1 MKRQREN
8 SSSSSGGPSTSTSR
22 PAKRAKSFQ
31 ACSSCRKHKQRCEIL
46 DGIDQKVIR
55 CHRCKVLEVDCSYS
69 EMDRSIFQP
78 ARPVVKE
85 EQRGEEPSGW
95 QNNKSDS
102 PSNPSPSAELFPNRP
117 HLLWDFLDGSL
128 DWTAPLQAIQELM
141 KQTRTSPSA
150 SRNYHTPPPPDPTDS
165 LDHALSPDQILH
177 LRAMCVFFLDTSSQ
191 SPHYLSRFE
200 QNYLPWLNFTPIR
213 DVHSPLLDLV
223 YCTIA
228 SRHLDDRTRAEVA
241 PRLQFLTAENVAR
254 MILQS
259 RRSETLESIQC
270 LLILS
275 LWAPVCGAD
284 EDFRDGRLLVA
295 SAVTM
300 AHNMRL
306 NEACQ
311 VAARLKSKREK
322 GEEVLDHEMFDAMN
336 KTRLWMA
343 LTNVESLLCTGSG
356 RNPLSKRC
364 KGYLTIFPASR
375 FPVDI
380 ASGRDLRLKL
390 LAELFDITEAG
401 LSIRLQTLSE
411 SDVNH
416 WYDRFVHVLSNLSRV
431 ARVLLPL
438 PVVSDFETFYFQ
450 MLNILVHTCR
460 LLILY
465 QTFLSAREYFVRTGN
480 DTNPR
485 WFQEVRPHGL
495 NILTTWGRETM
506 AVAESILV
514 QVLEMDF
521 RLLGT
526 SPDYVFNMIAF
537 AASYVLG
544 SKFLVLQTLGVELP
558 GSSERL
564 LSKCMERLHQCCYS
578 PDSAARKCAVLIS
591 EMLTLWENKLASLCG
606 DKSCSAARD
615 REHSRLPYA
624 PPLYDN
630 SSRNNIQAHQAGTP
644 NSNSS
649 RHSSPQSSYI
659 PETPHYPQQP
669 RGHWGSMMN
678 GDVNWHGPEDF
689 KDAVL
694 ASNDFFDDGAAYGA
708 MSNPVYHQLYV

>member
-1 MKRQREN
+1 MKRQRDT
-8 SSSSSGGPSTSTSR
+8 SSSSGPSTR
-22 PAKRAKSFQ
+22 PSKRAKSFQ
-31 ACSSCRKHKQRCEIL
+31 ACTSCRKHKQRCEIL

-55 CHRCKVLEVDCSYS
+55 CHRCKVLDVDCSYS

-78 ARPVVKE
+78 ARPVVKQ
-85 EQRGEEPSGW
+85 EQRGDEPVGW
-95 QNNKSDS
+95 QNSDS
-102 PSNPSPSAELFPNRP
+102 GSNSSPTSEVFPSRP

-141 KQTRTSPSA
+141 KQTQVSPSA
-150 SRNYHTPPPPDPTDS
+150 SRNFHTPPPIDPNDT
-165 LDHALSPDQILH
+165 LEHILSPDQILH
-177 LRAMCVFFLDTSSQ
+177 LRAI
-191 SPHYLSRFE
+191 FE

-228 SRHLDDRTRAEVA
+228 SRHLDDRTRSEVA
-241 PRLQFLTAENVAR
+241 PRLQYLTAENVAR

-311 VAARLKSKREK
+311 VAARLKSKRDK
-322 GEEVLDHEMFDAMN
+322 GEEVLEHELYDATN

-364 KGYLTIFPASR
+364 PGYLSMFTSSR

-411 SDVNH
+411 ADVNH

-450 MLNILVHTCR
+450 MLNILVSTCR
-460 LLILY
+460 LLVLY

-480 DTNPR
+480 DANPR
-485 WFQEVRPHGL
+485 WFHEVRPHGL
-495 NILTTWGRETM
+495 PILISWGRETM

-526 SPDYVFNMIAF
+526 SPDYIFNMIAF

-544 SKFLVLQTLGVELP
+544 SKFLVLQTLGVNLP
-558 GSSERL
+558 GSTERL
-564 LSKCMERLHQCCYS
+564 LSKCIDRLHQCCYS
-578 PDSAARKCAVLIS
+578 PDSAARKCAVLMT
-591 EMLTLWENKLASLCG
+591 EMLILWENKLDSVCG
-606 DKSCSAARD
+606 DKSCSATRD
-615 REHSRLPYA
+615 SREREHSRMSYG
-624 PPLYDN
+624 PPLYPDN
-630 SSRNNIQAHQAGTP
+630 LTLRNSIQVHQAGTP

-649 RHSSPQSSYI
+649 RHSSPQSNYV
-659 PETPHYPQQP
+659 PDTPHYPQQP
-669 RGHWGSMMN
+669 RGHWGSMMS

-689 KDAVL
+689 KDAVMVT
-694 ASNDFFDDGAAYGA
+694 NDFFDDGASYGA
-708 MSNPVYHQLYV
+708 MSNPVFQPLYV

>member
-8 SSSSSGGPSTSTSR
+8 STSSSGPSASTAR
-22 PAKRAKSFQ
+22 PAKRAKNFQ
-31 ACSSCRKHKQRCEIL
+31 ACASCKKTKQRQVLTKITPRCEIL
-46 DGIDQKVIR
+46 DSVDQPVIR

-85 EQRGEEPSGW
+85 EHRSEEPSGW
-95 QNNKSDS
+95 QNKNSDRAS
-102 PSNPSPSAELFPNRP
+102 PSVPPELFPNRP
-117 HLLWDFLDGSL
+117 HLLWDFLDVPDGTL

-141 KQTRTSPSA
+141 KQTQSPV
-150 SRNYHTPPPPDPTDS
+150 SRHYSSPPPPDPSDS
-165 LDHALSPDQILH
+165 LDRVLSPDQIVH
-177 LRAMCVFFLDTSSQ
+177 LRAI
-191 SPHYLSRFE
+191 FE
-200 QNYLPWLNFTPIR
+200 QNYLPWLNFSPIR
-213 DVHSPLLDLV
+213 EVHSPLLDLV

-241 PRLQFLTAENVAR
+241 PRLQSLTAENVAR

-275 LWAPVCGAD
+275 LWAPVCGVD
-284 EDFRDGRLLVA
+284 EDSRDGRLLVA

-311 VAARLKSKREK
+311 VAARLQSKREK
-322 GEEVLDHEMFDAMN
+322 GEDVHDQELFEAMN

-364 KGYLTIFPASR
+364 PAYLTIFPPSR

-401 LSIRLQTLSE
+401 LSIRLQSLSE
-411 SDVNH
+411 TDVNH
-416 WYDRFVHVLSNLSRV
+416 WHDRFVHVLSDLSRV

-450 MLNILVHTCR
+450 MLNILVQTCR

-485 WFQEVRPHGL
+485 WFQEVHPHGL
-495 NILTTWGRETM
+495 PILTQWGRETM

-514 QVLEMDF
+514 QVLEMDY

-526 SPDYVFNMIAF
+526 SPDYIFNMIAF

-564 LSKCMERLHQCCYS
+564 LSKCIARLHQCCYS

-591 EMLTLWENKLASLCG
+591 DMLTLWENKLATICA
-606 DKSCSAARD
+606 DKTCSSS
-615 REHSRLPYA
+615 REHSRASYPISHYNA
-624 PPLYDN
+624 QG
-630 SSRNNIQAHQAGTP
+630 SHAQQAGTP

-649 RHSSPQSSYI
+649 RHSSPQSSSYV
-659 PETPHYPQQP
+659 PETPHFPQQP

-678 GDVNWHGPEDF
+678 GDVNWYGPEDF
-689 KDAVL
+689 KDSVL
-694 ASNDFFDDGAAYGA
+694 VSNDFGDYSADYGG
-708 MSNPVYHQLYV
+708 MPNPIYQHLYV

>member
-8 SSSSSGGPSTSTSR
+8 SSSSSGPSASTAR
-22 PAKRAKSFQ
+22 PAKRAKNFQ
-31 ACSSCRKHKQRCEIL
+31 ACASCKKTKQRCEIL
-46 DGIDQKVIR
+46 DSVDQPVIR

-85 EQRGEEPSGW
+85 EHRSEEPSGW
-95 QNNKSDS
+95 QNKNSDRASS
-102 PSNPSPSAELFPNRP
+102 PPVPPELFPNRP
-117 HLLWDFLDGSL
+117 HLLWDFLDVPDGTL

-141 KQTRTSPSA
+141 KQTQSPV
-150 SRNYHTPPPPDPTDS
+150 SRHYSSPPPPDPSDS
-165 LDHALSPDQILH
+165 LDRVLSPDQILH
-177 LRAMCVFFLDTSSQ
+177 LRAI
-191 SPHYLSRFE
+191 FE
-200 QNYLPWLNFTPIR
+200 QNYLPWLNFSPIR
-213 DVHSPLLDLV
+213 EVHSPLLDLV

-241 PRLQFLTAENVAR
+241 PRLQSLTAENVAR

-275 LWAPVCGAD
+275 LWAPVCGVD
-284 EDFRDGRLLVA
+284 EDSRDGRLLVA

-311 VAARLKSKREK
+311 VAARLQSKREK
-322 GEEVLDHEMFDAMN
+322 GEDVHDQELFEAMN

-343 LTNVESLLCTGSG
+343 LTNVESLLIMLQTVYWQRTQSAFETMSSVSDDISG
-356 RNPLSKRC
+356 ITLS
-364 KGYLTIFPASR
+364 T
-375 FPVDI
+375 
-380 ASGRDLRLKL
+380 
-390 LAELFDITEAG
+390 ELFDITEAG
-401 LSIRLQTLSE
+401 LSIRLQSLSE
-411 SDVNH
+411 TDVNH
-416 WYDRFVHVLSNLSRV
+416 WHDRFVHVLSDLSRV

-485 WFQEVRPHGL
+485 WFQEVHPHGL
-495 NILTTWGRETM
+495 PILIQWGRETM

-514 QVLEMDF
+514 QVLEMDY

-526 SPDYVFNMIAF
+526 SPDYIFNMIAF
-537 AASYVLG
+537 SASYVLG
-544 SKFLVLQTLGVELP
+544 SKFLVLQTLGVDLP

-564 LSKCMERLHQCCYS
+564 LSKCIARLHQCCYS

-591 EMLTLWENKLASLCG
+591 DMLTLWENKLATICA
-606 DKSCSAARD
+606 DKTCSSS
-615 REHSRLPYA
+615 REHSRVSYPSSHY
-624 PPLYDN
+624 N
-630 SSRNNIQAHQAGTP
+630 SRGNQAQQAGTP
-644 NSNSS
+644 NSSSS
-649 RHSSPQSSYI
+649 RHSSPQSSSYV
-659 PETPHYPQQP
+659 PETPHFPQQP

-678 GDVNWHGPEDF
+678 GDVNWYGPEDF
-689 KDAVL
+689 KDSVL
-694 ASNDFFDDGAAYGA
+694 VSNDFGDYSADYGG
-708 MSNPVYHQLYV
+708 MPNPIYQHLYV

>member
-1 MKRQREN
+1 MKRQRE
-8 SSSSSGGPSTSTSR
+8 SSTSSSGGPSASNR
-22 PAKRAKSFQ
+22 PTKRAKSFQ

-46 DGIDQKVIR
+46 DGVDQKVIR

-69 EMDRSIFQP
+69 EMDPSIFQP

-85 EQRGEEPSGW
+85 EHRGDEPLEW
-95 QNNKSDS
+95 QSKNSDGR
-102 PSNPSPSAELFPNRP
+102 SNPSPSAEFFPNRP
-117 HLLWDFLDGSL
+117 HLLWDFLDSSL

-141 KQTRTSPSA
+141 KQTQASPSL
-150 SRNYHTPPPPDPTDS
+150 SRHYPSPPPPDPNDS
-165 LDHALSPDQILH
+165 LDHVLSPDQILH
-177 LRAMCVFFLDTSSQ
+177 LRAI
-191 SPHYLSRFE
+191 FE
-200 QNYLPWLNFTPIR
+200 QNYLPWMNFTPIR
-213 DVHSPLLDLV
+213 ELHSPLLDLV

-241 PRLQFLTAENVAR
+241 PRLQALTAENVAR

-311 VAARLKSKREK
+311 VAARLQSKRAK
-322 GEEVLDHEMFDAMN
+322 GEEVHDHEMFDAMR

-364 KGYLTIFPASR
+364 QAYMSIFPVTR

-411 SDVNH
+411 ADVNH
-416 WYDRFVHVLSNLSRV
+416 WYDRFVHVLSNLSRI
-431 ARVLLPL
+431 ARILLPL

-480 DTNPR
+480 DSNSR

-495 NILTTWGRETM
+495 TILTSWGRETM

-526 SPDYVFNMIAF
+526 SPDYIFNMIAF

-544 SKFLVLQTLGVELP
+544 SKFLVLETLGIELP

-564 LSKCMERLHQCCYS
+564 LSKCIERIHQCCYS
-578 PDSAARKCAVLIS
+578 PDSAARKCAVLMS
-591 EMLTLWENKLASLCG
+591 DMLTLWENKLASLCA
-606 DKSCSAARD
+606 DKTCSARK
-615 REHSRLPYA
+615 EHNPLPYA
-624 PPLYDN
+624 PPLYEN
-630 SSRNNIQAHQAGTP
+630 LPSIHVPPQAGTP
-644 NSNSS
+644 NSSSS

-659 PETPHYPQQP
+659 PETPHFPQQP
-669 RGHWGSMMN
+669 RGHWGSVMN
-678 GDVNWHGPEDF
+678 GDVNWYGPEDF

-694 ASNDFFDDGAAYGA
+694 VSNDFCDDGAVYGA
-708 MSNPVYHQLYV
+708 MSNPVYQHVYV